1 MWISHVRKYI
11 NNFTMRTFCVLL
23 CMKTMD
29 FRRSIQAAQLRE
41 SVIGSALARQFHL
54 LFQPCP
60 HNRDHDHHKSCDF
73 GLLDPIKCKAWKVEL
88 QCCWHLNS
96 IDNGKFAFELF
107 THDKDGTKRDGKLRY
122 CDADWFVYNC
132 PELEQLFLF
141 NWIPLKELILDL
153 YDQNKVDVL
162 SYDQSSWKHDSN
174 PIDLILVEART
185 ILAEKGVKTF
195 DYEQLNIPNIFQ
207 KTYESTNSNHKN

>member
-1 MWISHVRKYI
+1 MKRITDECSQRELLDVL
-11 NNFTMRTFCVLL
+11 NCV
-23 CMKTMD
+23 KTMD
-29 FRRSIQAAQLRE
+29 FKRSIQAAQFRE
-41 SVIGSALARQFHL
+41 SLVGSALARKFNL

-60 HNRDHDHHKSCDF
+60 HHRDHDHHKSCDF
-73 GLLDPIKCKAWKVEL
+73 GLLDPIKCNAWRVEL

-96 IDNGKFAFELF
+96 IDDGKFAFELF
-107 THDKDGTKRDGKLRY
+107 THDKDGTKRDGKLKY
-122 CDADWFVYNC
+122 CDADWFVYNA
-132 PELEQLFLF
+132 PKMEQLFLF

-174 PIDLILVEART
+174 PIDLILVEAQT

-195 DYEQLNIPNIFQ
+195 SYSDLNIPSIFL
-207 KTYESTNSNHKN
+207 KTYESSTNPNHKN